1 MNPASFLPAAKRWLL
16 PLLAAPLLLAQTGC
30 EDMFRPYNRGIAHL
44 QLMQST
50 ELPDDQ
56 MDRIS
61 GTYKGL
67 ATRVSPDDPR
77 CPTARTGTLE
87 LGDNRLELA
96 YTPGLIFTAPVQPD
110 GSVVSVV
117 GPSKLQGRI
126 ANGYASFTVTTP
138 NCTTRFDYRYVI

>member
-1 MNPASFLPAAKRWLL
+1 VNPASFLPAAKRWLF
-16 PLLAAPLLLAQTGC
+16 PLLAAPLLLGQTGC
-30 EDMFRPYNRGIAHL
+30 EAMFRPYNRAIAHV
-44 QLMQST
+44 QLWQAT

-56 MDRIS
+56 VDRIS

-67 ATRVSPDDPR
+67 ATRVGTDDPR

-117 GPSKLQGRI
+117 GPAKLQGKI